1 MTIKKI
7 KDGGDETL
15 FQESNRGLDRLLKMA
30 AIKERSLSDSSR
42 SSASQLERSGLGELT
57 AGRWGS
63 LDEPGVLFAQI
74 GQLFV
79 VLLLESVPVGHG
91 RLLVRVLQDGHVF
104 AQPALTVDLGP

>member
-1 MTIKKI
+1 
-7 KDGGDETL
+7 
-15 FQESNRGLDRLLKMA
+15 MA
-30 AIKERSLSDSSR
+30 DDSGERSLSDSASSKRPQSR
-42 SSASQLERSGLGELT
+42 PGPKIELKDGLGKLT

-79 VLLLESVPVGHG
+79 VLLLESVPVGHR